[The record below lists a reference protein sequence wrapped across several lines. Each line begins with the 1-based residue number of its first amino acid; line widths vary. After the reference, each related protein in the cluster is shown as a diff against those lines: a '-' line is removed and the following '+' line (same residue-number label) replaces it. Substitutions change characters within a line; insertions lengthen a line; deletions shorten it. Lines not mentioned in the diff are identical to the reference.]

1 MLPCVSALPS
11 LCNGTI
17 DIPQRAVS
25 SKQSFHPI
33 MFLSRDCRFMSF
45 ANLVC
50 LVLSRLYPFSMC
62 CLRVMV
68 FIWSVLKRDSFLW
81 PPMASKGFQR
91 PPFPSFLSDHFQMV
105 VNDSV
110 HFPFL
115 LLTRLCLKSLLHS
128 FLESNPP
135 VVSISILIS
144 PNLFQSLSF
153 LSNLFLSYVSFIS
166 IEIREFP
173 SCGFLWISVD
183 ICGFFRTFMHS
194 NGFVGSLGIV

>member
-81 PPMASKGFQR
+81 PPNA
-91 PPFPSFLSDHFQMV
+91 
-105 VNDSV
+105 
-110 HFPFL
+110 
-115 LLTRLCLKSLLHS
+115 
-128 FLESNPP
+128 
-135 VVSISILIS
+135 SISFIS
-144 PNLFQSLSF
+144 LRSFPNGCKRLGSLSF
-153 LSNLFLSYVSFIS
+153 PPFDSFVFEITSSLFPRIESTSCFHFHSHFSKSLPISLISLQSLPLLCLIHFYRNQRVS
-166 IEIREFP
+166 
-173 SCGFLWISVD
+173 FLWISVD